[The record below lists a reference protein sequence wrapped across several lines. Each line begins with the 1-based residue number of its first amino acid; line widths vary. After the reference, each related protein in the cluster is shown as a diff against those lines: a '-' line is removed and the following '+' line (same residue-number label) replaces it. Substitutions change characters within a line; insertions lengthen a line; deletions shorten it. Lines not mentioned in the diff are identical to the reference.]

1 MTTTLAD
8 LRKRAGLS
16 QSQMAKKMGVS
27 NTQVSRIEASYPD
40 VMFPT
45 LRRYMDALAVDI
57 RFVGEGIIDDVSDEV
72 EKDATRIYAETRR
85 ADPSRGFGRK
95 SA

>member
-16 QSQMAKKMGVS
+16 QPEVAAKMGVS
-27 NTQVSRIEASYPD
+27 RAQVSRIEASYPD

-45 LRRYMDALAVDI
+45 LRRYMDAL
-57 RFVGEGIIDDVSDEV
+57 DVKIMYAGLDSEWESDGV
-72 EKDATRIYAETRR
+72 EKDVFRSATVENKRT
-85 ADPSRGFGRK
+85 DPSRGFRR